1 MSKYDLP
8 PNLKGPAARRTARAA
23 LGERMAARTGNEP
36 APTPP
41 PFSEYSRAGAVPE
54 PPAISGPRNY
64 HVPSEAPTKRQ
75 RADLSPG
82 MRARLIEM
90 IGRARAAF
98 AESRAAGDRRQSLI
112 QDLMAARQ
120 QLKDAEDGE
129 ARRSWLQRKGNPDQA
144 TLREI
149 EKRGERVKGLE
160 GALERVT
167 IQQNAAHQR
176 ACALRSMVARIARPL
191 RVRPGQV
198 MPLDWEEGDADLDTI
213 EERLYEQN

>member
-144 TLREI
+144 GQGPGGRLGAGDDSAERRAPARVCVAIHGRAHCQASPRE
-149 EKRGERVKGLE
+149 
-160 GALERVT
+160 A
-167 IQQNAAHQR
+167 R
-176 ACALRSMVARIARPL
+176 A
-191 RVRPGQV
+191 
-198 MPLDWEEGDADLDTI
+198 GDAT
-213 EERLYEQN
+213 RLGGGRRRFGHD